1 MFDFRLEPQ
10 SRVPAYMQLV
20 SQVRQGLRLGALL
33 QGDRLPTVKEVVERL
48 LLSPNTVL
56 KAYQILEQ
64 EGLIKSRQGVGT
76 FVVHSLADPALVHH
90 AALRRRLVR
99 WVRDAQ
105 KDGLDAESIEALM
118 SSVRQEYFPL
128 GAGDTNKHTIEED
141 VS

>member
-76 FVVHSLADPALVHH
+76 FVVRSLADPALVHH

-128 GAGDTNKHTIEED
+128 GAGDTSKHTIEED

>member
-1 MFDFRLEPQ
+1 MGEAMFDFRLETQ
-10 SRVPAYMQLV
+10 SRMPAYMQLV
-20 SQVRQGLRLGALL
+20 SQVRQALRLGTLV

-56 KAYQILEQ
+56 KAYQILER

-76 FVVHSLADPALVHH
+76 FVLRTLAEPALAHH

-105 KDGLDAESIEALM
+105 RAGLGDESIEAL
-118 SSVRQEYFPL
+118 
-128 GAGDTNKHTIEED
+128 
-141 VS
+141 